1 MQNRMSSIED
11 ASFWLATRREYESN
25 PALAGEH
32 KADIVIVG
40 GGFTGLWTSV
50 FLKELAPE
58 ASVVVLEQAILG
70 YGGSG
75 RNAGQ
80 VSGCIDHSHHHAIA
94 HFGKEE
100 ARRMAKV
107 GLDNL
112 EGLAQ
117 FIKECGLACEFERP
131 GQLLVALTPTQAE
144 DARSQIEAAE
154 ELGVTGLRLLSAE
167 ETRAE
172 LNSPLYLGGVID
184 PGWGLVHPIKLVD
197 GLKREAVRLGAKF
210 FERTRVTQL
219 EIASAGV
226 LVKTTEGC
234 VKADKVILATNAYTH
249 LIFPNL
255 LHRYIPLYDYVLVSE
270 PLTGQQLASIGW
282 RNRQAVIDGRTF
294 FNYYRLTADN
304 RILWGTSEAK
314 YYPPNRV
321 EESCDHSQP
330 HYDALQKSF
339 QRHFPQLADLKWEY
353 AWGGPIASTSRLTPF
368 FGTTAGD
375 RIHYGLGY
383 TGLGI
388 ANSRLAGKIL
398 AHMLLNRP
406 SELLDLAIVRKKPLP
421 YPPEPLRKLAVN
433 AVTNSLRRVDA
444 GEKPGFLLRV
454 LDKMGIGFSS

>member
-1 MQNRMSSIED
+1 MSSIEQT
-11 ASFWLATRREYESN
+11 SFWLATRHYTPSPALEGEYE
-25 PALAGEH
+25 
-32 KADIVIVG
+32 ADIAIIG
-40 GGFTGLWTSV
+40 GGFTGLWTSI

-100 ARRMAKV
+100 ARRMARV
-107 GLDNL
+107 GTENLDA
-112 EGLAQ
+112 LAQ
-117 FIKECGLACEFERP
+117 FIHERGLACEFERP
-131 GQLLVALTPTQAE
+131 GQLLVALTPAQAE
-144 DARSQIEAAE
+144 DARRQIDAAE

-172 LNSPLYLGGVID
+172 LNSPLYLGGVVD
-184 PGWGLVHPIKLVD
+184 PGWGIVHPIKLVD
-197 GLKREAVRLGAKF
+197 GLKREAVRLGVKI
-210 FERTRVTQL
+210 FERTCVTQL
-219 EIASAGV
+219 DLAPTDVFVRTAMGR
-226 LVKTTEGC
+226 
-234 VKADKVILATNAYTH
+234 VKAGKVVLATNAYTH
-249 LIFPNL
+249 LIFPQL
-255 LHRYIPLYDYVLVSE
+255 LRRYIPLYDYVLVSE

-282 RNRQAVIDGRTF
+282 RNRRAVIDGRTF
-294 FNYYRLTADN
+294 FNYYRLTTDN

-321 EESCDHSQP
+321 DESCDHSQP
-330 HYDALQKSF
+330 HYDALRKSF

-368 FGTTAGD
+368 FGTAARD

-383 TGLGI
+383 TGLGL

-398 AHMLLNRP
+398 AHMVLNRP
-406 SELLDLAIVRKKPLP
+406 SELLDLAIVKKSPLP
-421 YPPEPLRKLAVN
+421 FPPEPLRSLAVN

-444 GEKPGFLLRV
+444 GAKPGTLLKI
-454 LDKMGIGFSS
+454 LDAFGIGFSS

>member
-1 MQNRMSSIED
+1 MHPPIED
-11 ASFWLATRREYESN
+11 ASFWLATRREYTPN
-25 PALAGEH
+25 PALEGDGE
-32 KADIVIVG
+32 ADIVIIG
-40 GGFTGLWTSV
+40 GGFTGLWTSI

-58 ASVVVLEQAILG
+58 ASVIVLEQAVLG

-94 HFGKEE
+94 HFGKDE
-100 ARRMAKV
+100 ARRMARV
-107 GLDNL
+107 GLENL
-112 EGLAQ
+112 DALAK
-117 FIKECGLACEFERP
+117 FIKERSLACEFEWP
-131 GQLLVALTPTQAE
+131 GQLLVALTPAHAE
-144 DARSQIEAAE
+144 DARRQIDAAE

-172 LNSPLYLGGVID
+172 LNSPLYLGGVVD

-197 GLKREAVRLGAKF
+197 GLKREAVRLGVKI

-219 EIASAGV
+219 EVTGTDV
-226 LVKTTEGC
+226 LVRTASGSTR
-234 VKADKVILATNAYTH
+234 ADKIVLATNAYTH
-249 LIFPNL
+249 LIFPKL

-321 EESCDHSQP
+321 DESCDHSQP
-330 HYDALQKSF
+330 HYDALRKSF
-339 QRHFPQLADLKWEY
+339 QRHFPQLADLQWEY

-368 FGTTAGD
+368 FGTVARD

-388 ANSRLAGKIL
+388 ANSRLAGQIL
-398 AHMLLNRP
+398 AHMVLSRS
-406 SELLDLAIVRKKPLP
+406 SELLDLAIVKKNPLP
-421 YPPEPLRKLAVN
+421 FPPEPLRSLAVN
-433 AVTNSLRRVDA
+433 AVTNALRRVDA
-444 GEKPGFLLRV
+444 GAKPSRLLRI
-454 LDKMGIGFSS
+454 LDAFGIGFSS